1 MKTKILITGATGQ
14 LGQTIGE
21 VYARNSSYKILFASK
36 ADLDITDALA
46 VQKYFHEHQFDYC
59 VNCAAYTNVEQ
70 SEEYPELAFKV
81 NAEAVKNLAQ
91 VCEINNTV
99 LIHISTDYVFD
110 GKKESPY
117 NETDTPNP
125 INVYG
130 KSKLQGERF
139 IQNISTKYFIVRT
152 SWLYSKY
159 GHNFLKTIVNKI
171 QNNESLKII
180 TSQTGTPT
188 SCNNL
193 AEFIFKLIESRTSNF
208 GIYHFTDKGQTTW
221 YHFALQICKSFNDYN
236 CDSIE
241 AINSFNSKALRP
253 KYSILDNSKRLGVLR
268 ERPLWKECVDKT
280 VAQLISAPQS

>member
-14 LGQTIGE
+14 LGQTIRE
-21 VYARNSSYKILFASK
+21 LYARDSSYKIMFASK

-46 VQKYFHEHQFDYC
+46 VQKYFYEHRFDYC

-70 SEEYPELAFKV
+70 SEDFPELAFKV

-110 GKKESPY
+110 GEKESPY

-130 KSKLQGERF
+130 KSKVQGEQF
-139 IQNISTKYFIVRT
+139 IQNNSTRYFLVRT

-159 GHNFLKTIVNKI
+159 GHNFLKTIAKKI
-171 QNNESLKII
+171 QHKESLKIT

-188 SCNNL
+188 SCTTL
-193 AEFIFKLIESRTSNF
+193 AEFIFKLIESKTSNF
-208 GIYHFTDKGQTTW
+208 GIFHFTDMGQTTW
-221 YHFALQICKSFNDYN
+221 YHFALQICKSFTDYN

-253 KYSILDNSKRLGVLR
+253 KYSILDNSKRLRVLQKQ
-268 ERPLWKECVDKT
+268 LIWKECVDNT